1 MKTSFEGDIWVENYM
16 NSGGH
21 DIAIRKERGLGR
33 GNGKC
38 KSPGVRDRLVAY
50 KQVKGSNGYKNNG
63 NTR

>member
-1 MKTSFEGDIWVENYM
+1 M